1 MSWIQ
6 RISIFLIL
14 IFLLPSLVS
23 IITLPNS
30 NLIQPVSAS
39 SCSSSN
45 REPIWGSEA
54 ANISIQD
61 YYWWGEKEDFN
72 EDEDRG
78 VEIQDTPD
86 SYLPQ
91 SPLGTLT
98 QDDDFSTSQ
107 LMANDSI
114 SGLRL
119 NLTTGQKYTFC
130 ITAQH
135 LNNGTILGNSNVDV
149 YLLTEYDWETYQRDY
164 RERHEEWRNWK
175 NEVPIEWQSYLGS
188 LYWKPFR
195 DVHEYH
201 DDSKFEFSVALDQ
214 SLVTNTMWQEGG
226 PSWEEFYLIVD
237 GWDNIYDD
245 AGAPGHDVQVDIQVM
260 IEERFALPN
269 WTVSLTCCGLFLT
282 VAAIPAVLHVRY
294 QKAGLISEN
303 SQLIPKVSG
312 TDSKSFG
319 TMMEEDQ

>member
-1 MSWIQ
+1 MSWIR
-6 RISIFLIL
+6 RISIYLVL
-14 IFLLPSLVS
+14 IFLLPFFIST
-23 IITLPNS
+23 ITQSN
-30 NLIQPVSAS
+30 NLIQPVSAA

-45 REPIWGSEA
+45 REPIWGIEA

-61 YYWWGEKEDFN
+61 YNWYGEKEEFIDDGT
-72 EDEDRG
+72 EDM
-78 VEIQDTPD
+78 QDMPMQ
-86 SYLPQ
+86 YIPQ

-107 LMANDSI
+107 MMLNDSV

-135 LNNGTILGNSNVDV
+135 LNNGTILGSSNVDV

-164 RERHEEWRNWK
+164 RERHEEWRDWK
-175 NEVPIEWQSYLGS
+175 NDIPVEWQSYLGS

-201 DDSKFEFSVALDQ
+201 DDSNFEFSVALDQ

-245 AGAPGHDVQVDIQVM
+245 AGAPGHDVQIDIQVM

-294 QKAGLISEN
+294 QKAGLISE
-303 SQLIPKVSG
+303 SSKLIPKVSG
-312 TDSKSFG
+312 TESKSFG
-319 TMMEEDQ
+319 TMKEE

>member
-45 REPIWGSEA
+45 REPIWGTEA

-61 YYWWGEKEDFN
+61 YYWWGEKGDFS

-78 VEIQDTPD
+78 VEIQDTPN

-135 LNNGTILGNSNVDV
+135 LNNGTILGSSNVDV

-164 RERHEEWRNWK
+164 RERHEEWRHWK

-319 TMMEEDQ
+319 TMMEEEQ

>member
-45 REPIWGSEA
+45 REPIWGTEA

-61 YYWWGEKEDFN
+61 YYWGVEKGDFS

-78 VEIQDTPD
+78 VEIQDTPN
-86 SYLPQ
+86 SYILQ

-107 LMANDSI
+107 LMTNDSI

-135 LNNGTILGNSNVDV
+135 LNNGTILGSSNVDV

-164 RERHEEWRNWK
+164 RERHEEWRHWK

-319 TMMEEDQ
+319 TMMEEEQ

>member
-61 YYWWGEKEDFN
+61 YYWWGEKEDFS

-135 LNNGTILGNSNVDV
+135 LNNGTILGSSNVDV